1 MSEKKVRI
9 KSEGRYYD
17 AVLDDL
23 GFVTPMWNTFKRG
36 DIIVT
41 ENETRK
47 WSNVHIIHHIEGN
60 YAYVYASTLGKVVVY
75 SFDGECRSLVNSPH
89 VRLATKKE
97 RDFIFGLLREKE
109 IEWDSQEMKLIDV
122 SKKDEEEWKVTID
135 DKQLLFDSQ
144 HNETIEYSVRLH
156 NFNAYDDKGNKI
168 QGDCVRF
175 VKKEYDKR

>member
-1 MSEKKVRI
+1 MSEKMVRI
-9 KSEGRYYD
+9 KSGCMYYD

-23 GFVTPMWNTFKRG
+23 GVVIPMWNTFKRG

-41 ENETRK
+41 ENEARK
-47 WSNVHIIHHIEGN
+47 WSNVHIIHHIEGD
-60 YAYVYASTLGKVVVY
+60 YAYVYASTVGKVVVY
-75 SFDGECRSLVNSPH
+75 SFDGECRSLVNAPH

-97 RDFIFGLLREKE
+97 RDFIFGLLREKG

-122 SKKDEEEWKVTID
+122 SKKEEEEKVTID
-135 DKQLLFDSQ
+135 DKELLFDSQ
-144 HNETIEYSVRLH
+144 HNETIEYSVKLH
-156 NFNAYDDKGNKI
+156 DFNAYDDKGNKI